1 MFQDPANQISLRIS
15 PDERNDAATAS
26 LFYNVSYYSLNRGI
40 GAEAW
45 FDNAVAGIIRPK
57 TIFEESDCS
66 KALSAQASVVGE
78 TTEVPSDYLE
88 FDFQKNLN

>member
-45 FDNAVAGIIRPK
+45 FDNAVAGITCIV
-57 TIFEESDCS
+57 TIFEERMIVAAALCS
-66 KALSAQASVVGE
+66 GFGSVE
-78 TTEVPSDYLE
+78 KQY
-88 FDFQKNLN
+88 